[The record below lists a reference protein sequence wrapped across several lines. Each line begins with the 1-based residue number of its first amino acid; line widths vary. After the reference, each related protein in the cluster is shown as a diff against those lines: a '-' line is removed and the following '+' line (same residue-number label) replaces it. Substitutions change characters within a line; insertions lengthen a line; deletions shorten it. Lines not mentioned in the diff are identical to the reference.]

1 MDAEALKLLG
11 KYLGAG
17 LTTAGMAGAAI
28 GIGLIFAAALH
39 GIARNPAQEGKI
51 KAFAFMG
58 MALAEFMGLLSF
70 VVTILILYVV
80 K

>member
-11 KYLGAG
+11 KYIGAG
-17 LTTAGMAGAAI
+17 LTTAGMCGAAI
-28 GIGLIFAAALH
+28 GIGLIFAAALN

-51 KAFAFMG
+51 KGFAFMG

>member
-1 MDAEALKLLG
+1 MDVEALKLLG
-11 KYLGAG
+11 KYIGAG
-17 LTTAGMAGAAI
+17 LTTTGMCGAAI
-28 GIGLIFAAALH
+28 GIGLIFAAALN
-39 GIARNPAQEGKI
+39 GIARNPSQEGKI

-70 VVTILILYVV
+70 VVTILVLYVV

>member
-17 LTTAGMAGAAI
+17 FTTIGMLGAAI
-28 GIGLIFAAALH
+28 GVGLIFASALS
-39 GIARNPAQEGKI
+39 GIARNPSQEGKI
-51 KAFAFMG
+51 KGFALIG

-70 VVTILILYVV
+70 VIAILILYAV
-80 K
+80 

>member
-11 KYLGAG
+11 KYIGAG
-17 LTTAGMAGAAI
+17 LTTTGMVGAAI
-28 GIGLIFAAALH
+28 GIGLIFAAALN
-39 GIARNPAQEGKI
+39 GMARNPSQEGKL
-51 KAFAFMG
+51 KAFALMG